1 MYIGLKYL
9 LFIFMGLT
17 LITIATGLF
26 SMMKGGIFNTK
37 YANALMRWR
46 IIFQGISLLLFAA
59 LLMLR

>member
-17 LITIATGLF
+17 LATIATGLF
-26 SMMKGGIFNTK
+26 SMMKGGVFNEK
-37 YANALMRWR
+37 YGNALMRWR
-46 IIFQGISLLLFAA
+46 IILQGISLLLFAI